1 MSSRL
6 ISSALALAGILVL
19 FPLPSSAQGKQA
31 SEGVEK
37 SWFPPAPGEEK
48 DPILHPSGRKMEL
61 TLEECLAKALKDN
74 IYLGVDKLNPPMA
87 RAEITAASG
96 FFDPAFY
103 LSPLY
108 QEAQTAPRTVIR
120 PSMRSKSYGFRT
132 GFKGKVLTGAVY
144 DLSFDYRYNRYES
157 PTPTPTGFGVSF
169 FSQWSAGLGL
179 RISQPLLRGA
189 WVPVNRTEITRA
201 EIGAKAAEETHE
213 DLVQQTLLRVTE
225 AYWGLV
231 FARENYRVR
240 KISLALAKEQLSITN
255 NRIKAALAPEVA
267 RVADQ
272 ADIAKREEDLIQ
284 AENQVLAAE
293 DALKLLVFPF
303 RDNRDWR
310 LRLVPTSPLEEG
322 LDFPIP
328 RPEEAAAV
336 AMKRRR
342 DLEAARLRVEDAKTV
357 LRKAK
362 SEYLPQLNVVGSYYV
377 EDVDPHTEY
386 LWGHMRESKY
396 PAWALGLEFSIPL
409 GNRFAKGFLRK
420 AELGLE
426 KARKALRLKEVG
438 IWKEIRDAVRNLG
451 SLRKEIEAARES
463 VRLARTNLRVE
474 EEKYKAG
481 KSIIFEVQRR
491 NEALAAARTRLAR
504 AIVQFKTGLARLKR
518 AMGLLP
524 REETPAE
531 TKK

>member
-1 MSSRL
+1 
-6 ISSALALAGILVL
+6 
-19 FPLPSSAQGKQA
+19 
-31 SEGVEK
+31 
-37 SWFPPAPGEEK
+37 
-48 DPILHPSGRKMEL
+48 MEL
-61 TLEECLAKALKDN
+61 TLEECLAMALRDN
-74 IYLGVDKLNPPMA
+74 LYLGVDKLNPPMA

-108 QEAQTAPRTVIR
+108 QEAQSAPRTVFR

-132 GFKGKVLTGAVY
+132 GFKGKVLTGALY
-144 DLSFDYRYNRYES
+144 DLSFDYRYSRYES
-157 PTPTPTGFGVSF
+157 PTPTPSGFGVDF

-179 RISQPLLRGA
+179 RISQPLLKGA
-189 WVPVNRTEITRA
+189 WIPVNRTEITRA
-201 EIGAKAAEETHE
+201 EIGAKAAEQSHR
-213 DLVQQTLLRVTE
+213 DLVQQTLLHVTE

-240 KISLALAKEQLSITN
+240 KISLDLAREQLSITE
-255 NRIKAALAPEVA
+255 NRIKAALAPDVA

-284 AENQVLAAE
+284 AENKVLAAE

-303 RDNRDWR
+303 RDDRDWGFR
-310 LRLVPTSPLEEG
+310 IVPTSPLEEG
-322 LDFPIP
+322 LDAPIP
-328 RPEEAAAV
+328 APEEAAAV
-336 AMKRRR
+336 AMKRRK
-342 DLEAARLRVEDAKTV
+342 DLEAARLQVEDAKAV
-357 LRKAK
+357 LRKAR
-362 SEYLPQLNVVGSYYV
+362 SEYLPQLNLVGSYYV
-377 EDVDPHTEY
+377 EDVDSHTEY

-426 KARKALRLKEVG
+426 KAQRALRLKEVSV
-438 IWKEIRDAVRNLG
+438 WKEVRDAVRNLK
-451 SLRKEIEAARES
+451 SLRKEIQAARES

-474 EEKYKAG
+474 EEKYKVG
-481 KSIIFEVQRR
+481 KAITFEVQRR
-491 NEALAAARTRLAR
+491 NEALAGARTRLAW

-524 REETPAE
+524 REQGPE
-531 TKK
+531 KKEK